1 MKTTSKYLTSNLF
14 LFFFV
19 KLYEST
25 VICLLHFLENKS
37 LDPVDK
43 QDLKPSVI
51 NNSKFKI

>member
-25 VICLLHFLENKS
+25 VICLLHFLGNKS